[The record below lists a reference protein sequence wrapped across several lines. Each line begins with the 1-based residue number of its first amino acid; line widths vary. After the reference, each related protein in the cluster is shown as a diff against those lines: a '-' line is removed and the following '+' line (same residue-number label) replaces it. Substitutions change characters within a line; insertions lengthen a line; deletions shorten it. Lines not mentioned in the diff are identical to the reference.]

1 MLEETSKTDFKQ
13 EKRPETRLQQFFD
26 IAKHR
31 FLELVKLSLLQTVF
45 NVPLF
50 VSLIIFYAL
59 VRNATN
65 INSLMTVFLIQGAS
79 FIISLPFSYIGMTGT
94 FHSMKLLAYAEGEF
108 ASSSFFYGLRDSWK
122 KGLLIGLFMGL
133 SATILLIGFF
143 FAYFYLSEV
152 NSSISG
158 FAVAIITIQFIVMLI
173 VSYYSL
179 GQITIYENNL
189 KYVYKNAFI
198 LTLMRFP
205 INLLLV
211 ILYPGIIIVLFCI
224 MDITMCIGVLLAI
237 FFAVFGHL
245 IWMLNSISAFDKF
258 INREK
263 YPDYYHKGLYNKNNL
278 VKED

>member
-1 MLEETSKTDFKQ
+1 M
-13 EKRPETRLQQFFD
+13 R
-26 IAKHR
+26 
-31 FLELVKLSLLQTVF
+31 VK
-45 NVPLF
+45 
-50 VSLIIFYAL
+50 I
-59 VRNATN
+59 
-65 INSLMTVFLIQGAS
+65 
-79 FIISLPFSYIGMTGT
+79 
-94 FHSMKLLAYAEGEF
+94 K
-108 ASSSFFYGLRDSWK
+108 
-122 KGLLIGLFMGL
+122 
-133 SATILLIGFF
+133 
-143 FAYFYLSEV
+143 AYFYLSEV

-158 FAVAIITIQFIVMLI
+158 FAIAIITIQFIVMLI

-179 GQITIYENNL
+179 GQITIYENNF

-245 IWMLNSISAFDKF
+245 IWILNSISAFDKF
-258 INREK
+258 INQEK
-263 YPDYYHKGLYNKNNL
+263 YPDYYRKGLYNKNNL